1 MPRAQCLVHRNDKVL
16 MVKHHQGEQEWWCLP
31 GGAVEPGKEPV
42 AAALRELEEECCLA
56 GKAVRQTSHV
66 CNAPGDETYT
76 FLVDIGE
83 QEPILGHD
91 PDVPLGDQV
100 LADVRWLSLDEIS
113 ERDRAF
119 LWAAG
124 LLGVGEF
131 FAQVETWGS
140 EISLPGKEE
149 ADDRST

>member
-1 MPRAQCLVHRNDKVL
+1 M
-16 MVKHHQGEQEWWCLP
+16 
-31 GGAVEPGKEPV
+31 
-42 AAALRELEEECCLA
+42 
-56 GKAVRQTSHV
+56 
-66 CNAPGDETYT
+66 
-76 FLVDIGE
+76 
-83 QEPILGHD
+83 
-91 PDVPLGDQV
+91 GDQV